1 MRELVAGVDS
11 STQSCTVELR
21 DAATGVL
28 LGTGRSPHPPTYP
41 PVSEQLTTDW
51 WDAFAIALRQAVENA
66 GVDSRAIRAIS
77 VGAQCHGLVALG
89 AEDALV
95 RPVKLWNDTTA
106 APQVERLLGE
116 RGAQYWV
123 QQVLLPLNPALTIA
137 KLAWLADHEP
147 ERLAR
152 IRRLMVPGDWMTFAL
167 TGEHVTDRSNASG
180 TGYYSAHEGRWRP
193 DLLAAHVSDAI
204 AWEEAFPR
212 VLAPA
217 EAAGTVRAGVAAELG
232 LDPDVVVGP
241 GGGDQHLAAV
251 GIGLRAGEVA
261 FSLGTSGVVFTPAE
275 LPESE
280 IRDWAVDYV
289 CDTTGAYLPL
299 ICTLNCTKVTDRF
312 AYFLGVDLPT
322 LDDLAL
328 SAPGSAGPVLLAY
341 LDGERT
347 PMRPGATGTLA
358 GLRSD
363 TSREQLARAA
373 YDGVV
378 QGLVRGMET
387 LQELAGRPIT
397 ERVVAIGGGSR
408 SRAYR
413 QFIADR
419 CGAPVVT
426 VDAPEA
432 TARGACV
439 QAAAVLRQ
447 TGVAEV
453 RDAWAPPVV
462 EVTEPRLASARG
474 LDPGFL
480 ELSQRVDDW
489 YFGHRGPS
497 SAS

>member
-1 MRELVAGVDS
+1 MAGVVAGVDS

-21 DAATGVL
+21 DAADGRL
-28 LGTGRSPHPPTYP
+28 LGTGRRPHPPTYP
-41 PVSEQLTTDW
+41 PVSEQLTADW
-51 WDAFAIALRQAVENA
+51 WDAFGGALGDAIAAA
-66 GVDSRAIRAIS
+66 GVQAAEIGAIS
-77 VGAQCHGLVALG
+77 VGAQCHGLVALD
-89 AEDALV
+89 AEDALI

-116 RGAQYWV
+116 RTSTGWV
-123 QQVLLPLNPALTIA
+123 REVLLPLNPALTIA
-137 KLAWLADHEP
+137 KLAWLAEHEP
-147 ERLAR
+147 ENLVR
-152 IRRLMVPGDWMTFAL
+152 IRRLMVPADWLTHRL

-180 TGYYSAHEGRWRP
+180 TGYYSADQGRWRP
-193 DLLAAHVSDAI
+193 DLLAQHVSAAVDWDSAL
-204 AWEEAFPR
+204 PR

-217 EAAGTVRAGVAAELG
+217 EAAGTLRPAVAAELG
-232 LDPDVVVGP
+232 LRPDVVVGP

-261 FSLGTSGVVFTPAE
+261 FSLGTSGVVFTPAD
-275 LPESE
+275 LPAGET
-280 IRDWAVDYV
+280 RDWTVDYV
-289 CDTTGAYLPL
+289 CDTTGGYLPL

-322 LDDLAL
+322 LDELAL
-328 SAPGSAGPVLLAY
+328 AAGAPAGPTLLAY

-347 PMRPGATGTLA
+347 PMRPGTTGTLT

-363 TSREQLARAA
+363 TTREELARAA

-378 QGLVRGMET
+378 QGLVRGMGT

-397 ERVVAIGGGSR
+397 DRVLAIGGGSR

-426 VDAPEA
+426 VAAPEA

-439 QAAAVLRQ
+439 QAAAVWHGE
-447 TGVAEV
+447 TVAAV
-453 RDAWAPPVV
+453 RDAWTPAVV
-462 EVTEPRLASARG
+462 ETTEPRVTGALG
-474 LDPGFL
+474 LDPGFVQ
-480 ELSQRVDDW
+480 LSERADAW
-489 YFGHRGPS
+489 YFGG
-497 SAS
+497 

>member
-1 MRELVAGVDS
+1 MPEVVAGVDS

-21 DAATGVL
+21 DAATGRL
-28 LGTGRSPHPPTYP
+28 IGTGRSPHPPTYP
-41 PVSEQLTTDW
+41 PVSEQLTSDW
-51 WDAFAIALRQAVENA
+51 WTAFVAALRQAIEQA
-66 GVDSRAIRAIS
+66 GIDPGQIAAIS
-77 VGAQCHGLVALG
+77 VGAQCHGLVAL
-89 AEDALV
+89 DAADTLI

-106 APQVERLLGE
+106 AAQVERLLGD
-116 RGAQYWV
+116 RPAQSWV

-137 KLAWLADHEP
+137 KLIWLADHEP
-147 ERLAR
+147 QHLAR
-152 IRRLMVPGDWMTFAL
+152 IRRLMVPADWLTFVLA
-167 TGEHVTDRSNASG
+167 GEHVTDRSNASG

-204 AWEEAFPR
+204 DWEQVFPR

-217 EAAGTVRAGVAAELG
+217 EAAGTVRAEVAAELG
-232 LDPDVVVGP
+232 LRPGVVVGP

-261 FSLGTSGVVFTPAE
+261 FSLGTSGVVFTPAD
-275 LPESE
+275 LPPNGVRE
-280 IRDWAVDYV
+280 WAVDYV
-289 CDTTGAYLPL
+289 CDTTGGYLPL

-322 LDDLAL
+322 LDELAL
-328 SAPGSAGPVLLAY
+328 SATGTAGPTLLAY

-347 PMRPGATGTLA
+347 PMRPGATGLLA

-363 TSREQLARAA
+363 TTREDLARAA

-397 ERVVAIGGGSR
+397 DRVVAIGGGSR

-419 CGAPVVT
+419 CGAPVVI

-439 QAAAVLRQ
+439 QAAAVLRGE
-447 TGVAEV
+447 TVAAV
-453 RDAWAPPVV
+453 RDVWTPPVV
-462 EVTEPRLASARG
+462 DTTLPRVTQALG
-474 LDPGFL
+474 LDAGFV
-480 ELSQRVDDW
+480 ELSDRADDW
-489 YFGHRGPS
+489 YFGR
-497 SAS
+497 